1 MRSSEITRRPVV
13 TLEGEDVAQIKDI
26 IYAESGGQV
35 GGFTLNGRGFL
46 AGTLKTA
53 LAWGAV
59 VALGPD
65 AVMIRDEGALTS
77 RDALVAEIVGKDGGG
92 GGDVLGSRVLTDDGK
107 DLGKVLDVIIEVT
120 NEGQPLAD
128 VVGYEIEPAENLGGD
143 LKKVLVP
150 LPDTIA
156 ASGQHLIV
164 PSTALDFVTND
175 LAGFGAAMR
184 NFREQRRSAKSPI
197 TLSTRSRRQSR
208 ASS

>member
-1 MRSSEITRRPVV
+1 MRASEIVKRPVV
-13 TLEGEDVAQIKDI
+13 TLAGEDVAQIKDI
-26 IYAESGGQV
+26 IYASAGGQV

-46 AGTLKTA
+46 SGTLKTA
-53 LAWGAV
+53 LGWASV

-65 AVMIRDEGALTS
+65 AIMIRDEAALGD
-77 RDALVAEIVGKDGGG
+77 RDALITAIVETNGGS
-92 GGDVLGSRVLTDDGK
+92 GDVLGSRVLTDGGK

-120 NEGQPLAD
+120 GGSPSLAD

-150 LPDTIA
+150 LPDTIS

-164 PSTALDFVTND
+164 PAAALDFVTND

-184 NFREQRRSAKSPI
+184 DFREQ
-197 TLSTRSRRQSR
+197 LTRGTP
-208 ASS
+208 

>member
-1 MRSSEITRRPVV
+1 MSLLMRASEITKRPVV
-13 TLEGEDVAQIKDI
+13 TLEGEHVAQIKDT
-26 IYAESGGQV
+26 IYADGGGQV

-46 AGTLKTA
+46 SGTPKTA
-53 LAWGAV
+53 LAWEAV

-65 AVMIRDEGALTS
+65 AVMIRDEEALTN
-77 RDALVAEIVGKDGGG
+77 RDALVTEIIGKQGSS

-120 NEGQPLAD
+120 DEGRPFAD
-128 VVGYEIEPAENLGGD
+128 VVGYEIEPAENLGAD
-143 LKKVLVP
+143 LHKVLVP

-164 PSTALDFVTND
+164 PAAALDFVTND

-184 NFREQRRSAKSPI
+184 DFREQLAKGAP
-197 TLSTRSRRQSR
+197 
-208 ASS
+208 